1 MIRACRG
8 YRMTMAR
15 DQEDFQRARRPEQKR
30 QRETAILEAA
40 RELALRDGIRNIS
53 LADIAGEIGMHKTAL
68 LRYFET
74 REQIYLRLADEAW
87 QDWATVLSAQLTTL
101 PTGDIHRVAEA
112 FGKTLNDRPFLCDVF
127 IHSPL
132 NLERNVSVESLLNFK
147 LSAYTAVRA
156 LSNAVRVPLPD
167 LTEEDSLDLVG
178 AVTAIAAAL
187 WQIVH
192 PPPEVTQIY
201 AENPALAL
209 PYNDFVATIARFVET
224 LALGLHAR
232 H

>member
-1 MIRACRG
+1 
-8 YRMTMAR
+8 MTMAR

-30 QRETAILEAA
+30 QRETAILQAA
-40 RELALRDGIRNIS
+40 RELALREGIRNIS

-74 REQIYLRLADEAW
+74 REEIYLRLADEAW
-87 QDWATVLSAQLTTL
+87 QDWANVLGTQLKAL
-101 PTGDIHRVAEA
+101 STGDVHGVAEA
-112 FGKTLNDRPFLCDVF
+112 FGRTLNDRPFLCDVF
-127 IHSPL
+127 THATL
-132 NLERNVSVESLLNFK
+132 NLERNVSVATLLYFK

-167 LTEEDSLDLVG
+167 LKEDDSLDLVG

-192 PPPEVTQIY
+192 PPRVVEQIY
-201 AENPALAL
+201 AENPTLSL
-209 PYNDFVATIARFVET
+209 GLNDFVATIARFTET
-224 LALGLHAR
+224 LVLGMRAR
-232 H
+232 G

>member
-1 MIRACRG
+1 
-8 YRMTMAR
+8 MTMAR

-30 QRETAILEAA
+30 QRETTILQAA
-40 RELALRDGIRNIS
+40 RELALREGIRNIS

-74 REQIYLRLADEAW
+74 REEIYLRLADEAW
-87 QDWATVLSAQLTTL
+87 QDWANVLGTQLKAL
-101 PTGDIHRVAEA
+101 STGDVHGVAEA
-112 FGKTLNDRPFLCDVF
+112 FGRTLNDRPFLCDVF
-127 IHSPL
+127 THATL
-132 NLERNVSVESLLNFK
+132 NLERNVSVATLLNFK

-167 LTEEDSLDLVG
+167 LKEDDSLDLVG

-192 PPPEVTQIY
+192 PPRVVEQIY
-201 AENPALAL
+201 AENPTLSL
-209 PYNDFVATIARFVET
+209 GLNDFVATIARFTET
-224 LALGLHAR
+224 LVLGMRAR
-232 H
+232 G

>member
-1 MIRACRG
+1 
-8 YRMTMAR
+8 MAR

-30 QRETAILEAA
+30 QRETTILQAA
-40 RELALRDGIRNIS
+40 RELALREGIRNIS

-74 REQIYLRLADEAW
+74 REEIYLRLADEAW
-87 QDWATVLSAQLTTL
+87 QDWANVLGTQLKAL
-101 PTGDIHRVAEA
+101 STGDVHGVAEA
-112 FGKTLNDRPFLCDVF
+112 FGRTLNDRPFLCDVF
-127 IHSPL
+127 THATL
-132 NLERNVSVESLLNFK
+132 NLERNVSVATLLNFK

-167 LTEEDSLDLVG
+167 LKEDDSLDLVG

-192 PPPEVTQIY
+192 PPRVVEQIY
-201 AENPALAL
+201 AENPTLSL
-209 PYNDFVATIARFVET
+209 GLNDFVATIARFTET
-224 LALGLHAR
+224 LVLGMRAR
-232 H
+232 G